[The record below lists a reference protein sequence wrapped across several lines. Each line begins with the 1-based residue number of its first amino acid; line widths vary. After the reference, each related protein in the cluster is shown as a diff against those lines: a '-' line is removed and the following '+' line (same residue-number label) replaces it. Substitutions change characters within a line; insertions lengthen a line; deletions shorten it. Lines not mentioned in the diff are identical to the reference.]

1 LRKVNEMARFIAE
14 NHGEPLPLK
23 DLTHHVDLH
32 PNYAMTLFV
41 RHYEITLNDHLT
53 RLRVCQV
60 QYLLIST
67 DEDVSRIAFEAGF
80 GSISRFARPSRK

>member
-1 LRKVNEMARFIAE
+1 
-14 NHGEPLPLK
+14 
-23 DLTHHVDLH
+23 
-32 PNYAMTLFV
+32 V
-41 RHYEITLNDHLT
+41 RHYGITLNDHLT

-67 DEDVSRIAFEAGF
+67 DEDVSRIAFETGF